1 MGKTPAKKKGCV
13 VLLLA
18 SFLPLQE
25 SQKTTVL
32 GMRCNKSYNDVASA
46 YDVKRK
52 EHTKITS
59 IEVST
64 DSNKE
69 VSLASLPLFEG

>member
-1 MGKTPAKKKGCV
+1 
-13 VLLLA
+13 
-18 SFLPLQE
+18 
-25 SQKTTVL
+25 
-32 GMRCNKSYNDVASA
+32 MRCNNSYNDVASA

-59 IEVST
+59 IEAST

-69 VSLASLPLFEG
+69 VSLAYLPLFEG